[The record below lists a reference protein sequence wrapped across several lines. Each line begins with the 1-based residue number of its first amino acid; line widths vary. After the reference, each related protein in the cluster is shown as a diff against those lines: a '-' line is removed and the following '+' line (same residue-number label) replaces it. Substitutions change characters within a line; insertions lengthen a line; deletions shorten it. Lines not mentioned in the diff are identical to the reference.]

1 MTFESGTKPTGASI
15 KEERLRDLLSIDAQ
29 ILELMTER
37 SRLLRKE
44 SAWRRSKGQSRIDP
58 ALEKGLWA
66 EWEQAGKLLG
76 VGPKL
81 LRQLFS
87 QINLLGD
94 ESAQIKRRADTGYV
108 LRPRR
113 EPVRV
118 STPAPRSLS
127 ATRMWVALSA
137 ASGQAMALPS
147 VIQND
152 PLVELIKGLNQAGAG
167 LSWTDDGVESVESEL
182 PLDFEDKLIYVGDN
196 PLNLYLL
203 IALALTGAG
212 RVKFAGGAG
221 LKLMDVTIMN
231 NVLPALGAR
240 IVPLNP
246 HGKGLPARLE
256 CGGPIASDIKLPEDT
271 PTGLTSALALVAWAF
286 PQGLRLSFESPAIAE
301 EAAEAV
307 AVLRSCGVK
316 AESTDNSCIISP
328 SIPILP
334 ESPEADADASLCAYL
349 LALPIFA
356 DGKVTLTK
364 APEGLIDHP
373 ALRKLAK
380 LGLDFTASDQ
390 EITSTAV
397 KLPDQNIDLGHDPAL
412 LPLGLALALCSKRE
426 LTVALPEGDDGDSAR
441 QFLDRMNAT
450 YVHDGESITIT
461 PSLLRWEGTWASPD
475 PFYCLGSALAAF
487 VNPGIALENPGQLTS
502 LWPQFW
508 NIYNTLPTGKMKA
521 APVKEIRNDKPK
533 RRRIKI

>member
-1 MTFESGTKPTGASI
+1 MKPTGASI

-29 ILELMTER
+29 ILELIAER

-66 EWEQAGKLLG
+66 EWEQAGKQLG

-81 LRQLFS
+81 LRQLFN
-87 QINLLGD
+87 QVNLLGD

-108 LRPRR
+108 LRPRH
-113 EPVRV
+113 EKVCV

-127 ATRMWVALSA
+127 STRMWTALAA

-147 VIQND
+147 IIQND

-167 LSWTDDGVESVESEL
+167 LSWGDDGVECAESEL
-182 PLDFEDKLIYVGDN
+182 PLDFEDKLIFVGDD

-221 LKLMDVTIMN
+221 LKLMDITVLN
-231 NVLPALGAR
+231 AVLPALGAR

-256 CGGPIASDIKLPEDT
+256 CGGSMDSEILLPKDA
-271 PTGLTSALALVAWAF
+271 PTGLAGALALIAWAF
-286 PQGLRLSFESPAIAE
+286 PTGLNLKYTTPGAAA

-307 AVLRSCGVK
+307 ALLTSCGVK
-316 AESTDNSCIISP
+316 AVSDANSCTVS
-328 SIPILP
+328 SGIPILP
-334 ESPEADADASLCAYL
+334 EFPEATADAVLCAYL
-349 LALPIFA
+349 LSLPIFA
-356 DGKVTLTK
+356 DGKVTLTH
-364 APEGLIDHP
+364 APKGLIDHP
-373 ALRKLAK
+373 ALKQLAG
-380 LGLDFTASDQ
+380 LGVDIETLDGTVTAS
-390 EITSTAV
+390 AV
-397 KLPDQNIDLGHDPAL
+397 KLPDRDIDLGHDAAL
-412 LPLGLALALCSKRE
+412 LPLGLALALRAKRE
-426 LTVALPEGDDGDSAR
+426 LTVALPDSEDAADSAR
-441 QFLDRMNAT
+441 QFLDRMGANYRAN
-450 YVHDGESITIT
+450 DNSITIT
-461 PSLLRWEGTWASPD
+461 PSKLSWEGTWTSPD
-475 PFYCLGSALAAF
+475 PYYCLASALAAF
-487 VNPGIALENPGQLTS
+487 VNPGISLENPGQLTS

-508 NIYNTLPTGKMKA
+508 NIYNTLPTGKMKS
-521 APVKEIRNDKPK
+521 APVKEIQHDQPK